1 MKLKLWLANMGKRRE
16 CKAVNFQAAAR
27 SILLCLWSTQSQMQG
42 SKLILQYWWRVYAI
56 CNMHN
61 TDNASSTKIINPA
74 SLWSVPL
81 SPAFGKSKSPCN
93 SPITICWFA
102 SQFKETTLDWR
113 HKKQPS
119 WYKKGPTAQKI
130 SFFILS
136 TLDLICCIHLQGPL
150 CNWKTSMEE
159 KVFYMKLQVA
169 HWESRMIIIYPS
181 LLLKGI
187 FFFLLFRLS
196 WC

>member
-1 MKLKLWLANMGKRRE
+1 MIIILPIEETEIVTCQKRRE

-27 SILLCLWSTQSQMQG
+27 PILLCLWSTQSQMQG

-61 TDNASSTKIINPA
+61 TDNASSTKIINLA

-102 SQFKETTLDWR
+102 SQFKEPTLDWR
-113 HKKQPS
+113 HKNTFP
-119 WYKKGPTAQKI
+119 KI
-130 SFFILS
+130 L
-136 TLDLICCIHLQGPL
+136 L
-150 CNWKTSMEE
+150 
-159 KVFYMKLQVA
+159 KL
-169 HWESRMIIIYPS
+169 YLPS
-181 LLLKGI
+181 LNNNDHRVQQFINLQWQLKCGK
-187 FFFLLFRLS
+187 S
-196 WC
+196 

>member
-1 MKLKLWLANMGKRRE
+1 MGKRRE

-61 TDNASSTKIINPA
+61 TDNASSTKIINLA

-102 SQFKETTLDWR
+102 SQFKEPTLDWR

-130 SFFILS
+130 SFFYS
-136 TLDLICCIHLQGPL
+136 FNFGFDLLHSPPRAFVQLKNFNGGKGLLYEASSGPL
-150 CNWKTSMEE
+150 GK
-159 KVFYMKLQVA
+159 
-169 HWESRMIIIYPS
+169 
-181 LLLKGI
+181 
-187 FFFLLFRLS
+187 
-196 WC
+196 